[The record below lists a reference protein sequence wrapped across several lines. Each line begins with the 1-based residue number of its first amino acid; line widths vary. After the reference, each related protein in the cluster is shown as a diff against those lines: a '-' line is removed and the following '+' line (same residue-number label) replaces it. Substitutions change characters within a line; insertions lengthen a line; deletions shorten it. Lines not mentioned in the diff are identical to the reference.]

1 MIGVRNSLRRPAWL
15 LYLTGGALGGL
26 AYYFL
31 PRVAKSGPFF
41 NLLGVSS
48 VIAILV
54 GIRMNRPKDPAP
66 WFLFAVGQAFFIAG
80 DVITYNYPSFF
91 GHDIPFPS
99 IGDVFYLAVYP
110 CLIAGILMLIR
121 ERRPGR
127 DRDSFIDSLIIT
139 IPAGLLA
146 WEFWMGPY
154 AHDHTLSLPVK
165 LVSMAYPLMDL
176 LLLAVVVR
184 LAVGSGRRE
193 PSFFLL
199 SAAAVALVATD
210 TAYGLVQLSGAIYQN
225 GGPLEAGWLSFYLL
239 WAAAALHP
247 SMRTIGEPVPEHEL
261 KHPRRRLAILAAACL
276 VSPAVNVVQT
286 IQGHVLDPGIVSVCS
301 AAIFLLVFVRM
312 NGLMVDITEYR
323 RTANQ
328 LRETEAKY
336 RNLVESLPAI
346 VYTAEFGV
354 KGRWL
359 YVSPQIGSIL
369 GFTPEEWVNRPE
381 IWHKQVHPDDLS
393 AALEDEKRVLK
404 TGEAL
409 RCEYR
414 IRARNGR
421 VVWIREE
428 AMGILGEG
436 AEPGV
441 LQGVM
446 YDITDEKAAEQTLRV
461 ALQKEQKVAAD
472 LRELNEMKNSF
483 LQAVS
488 HDLRTPLTS
497 IMGSALT
504 LKRTELALSAEDA
517 TGLMEIIASNAV
529 KLNRLLNDLLDVDRL
544 SRGLVEPQRSQVDL
558 RAMVDRVL
566 RECELEGRAVE
577 VDVPVAVASIDP
589 SQVERILENLVTNAT
604 RYTPTGSPIWVR
616 AQMDGTDVLLVVEDA
631 GPGVPYEM
639 RETIFEAFRQ
649 GREQVLHSPGVG
661 IGLSLVARFAELHG
675 GSAWV
680 EDRPGGGASFRVLL
694 RGETV
699 GRSAPGSAPAPATDP
714 SSLQDPR
721 RRPA

>member
-1 MIGVRNSLRRPAWL
+1 
-15 LYLTGGALGGL
+15 
-26 AYYFL
+26 
-31 PRVAKSGPFF
+31 
-41 NLLGVSS
+41 
-48 VIAILV
+48 
-54 GIRMNRPKDPAP
+54 
-66 WFLFAVGQAFFIAG
+66 
-80 DVITYNYPSFF
+80 
-91 GHDIPFPS
+91 
-99 IGDVFYLAVYP
+99 
-110 CLIAGILMLIR
+110 
-121 ERRPGR
+121 
-127 DRDSFIDSLIIT
+127 
-139 IPAGLLA
+139 
-146 WEFWMGPY
+146 
-154 AHDHTLSLPVK
+154 
-165 LVSMAYPLMDL
+165 
-176 LLLAVVVR
+176 
-184 LAVGSGRRE
+184 
-193 PSFFLL
+193 
-199 SAAAVALVATD
+199 
-210 TAYGLVQLSGAIYQN
+210 
-225 GGPLEAGWLSFYLL
+225 
-239 WAAAALHP
+239 
-247 SMRTIGEPVPEHEL
+247 
-261 KHPRRRLAILAAACL
+261 
-276 VSPAVNVVQT
+276 
-286 IQGHVLDPGIVSVCS
+286 
-301 AAIFLLVFVRM
+301 
-312 NGLMVDITEYR
+312 
-323 RTANQ
+323 
-328 LRETEAKY
+328 
-336 RNLVESLPAI
+336 
-346 VYTAEFGV
+346 
-354 KGRWL
+354 
-359 YVSPQIGSIL
+359 
-369 GFTPEEWVNRPE
+369 
-381 IWHKQVHPDDLS
+381 
-393 AALEDEKRVLK
+393 VLK

-566 RECELEGRAVE
+566 RECE
-577 VDVPVAVASIDP
+577 
-589 SQVERILENLVTNAT
+589 NLVTNAT

-699 GRSAPGSAPAPATDP
+699 GRSATDEDPIGTDGAARPAPPRRRQIGRSAPGSAPAPATDP